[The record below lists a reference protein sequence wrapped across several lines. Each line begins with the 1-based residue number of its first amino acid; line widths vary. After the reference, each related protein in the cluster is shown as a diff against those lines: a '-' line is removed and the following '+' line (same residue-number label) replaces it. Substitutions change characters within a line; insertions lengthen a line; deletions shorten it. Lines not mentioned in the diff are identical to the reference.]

1 MSKVFTP
8 SFSKYSFAYMEG
20 LGTVDAAKW
29 VKFLIEYGLEYSV
42 NIDLV
47 DFFDNIDHEKLI
59 M

>member
-1 MSKVFTP
+1 
-8 SFSKYSFAYMEG
+8 MEG